1 MYKRLTIG
9 QKLTASFGVVLGLAL
24 LLSYSSL
31 ATVSRLGGNL
41 SVAVNEDAKIIHL
54 IGEIKL
60 NLQEMKELSTKTQF
74 SYAVGNVLKVNSG
87 QLTALRGLGD
97 CGSCHAFGSA
107 DEHRQEFSKAADRAK
122 ASANELV
129 PLLKQDASRAAAEDI
144 RAAIGDWSQVF
155 EQYLQDVGR
164 GDFAGGHALVTDHM
178 QPLLERVNKAA
189 AALTNQQE
197 VLRASSSAGA
207 EKSVQRSKL
216 TTLIL
221 IGASLLC
228 GLVLV
233 LAIRN
238 INRLLRSA
246 VRDLN
251 QGAHRVS
258 SDAEEL
264 RAASHALEEGASS
277 QAAAIEQT
285 SASSEQVNATAHQN
299 AGFAAKTTAVLQQ
312 VRHQMT
318 DTNQVLDQ
326 TMAAMTEI
334 GRSSERISK
343 IIQVI
348 DEIAFQTNLLALNA
362 AVEAARAGESG
373 KGFAVVAD
381 EVRTLAQ
388 CCAGAAKDTEGLI
401 GESLERSKEGQAR
414 LDQLT
419 ERIHSMSQA
428 TESVTTLADQVQTGS
443 QEQARA
449 MQEIGNALLQMQSL
463 TEKTTSNAQ
472 QGTAVGERL
481 STESKALEE
490 VVERLDTLVGGRSE
504 QV

>member
-1 MYKRLTIG
+1 
-9 QKLTASFGVVLGLAL
+9 
-24 LLSYSSL
+24 
-31 ATVSRLGGNL
+31 
-41 SVAVNEDAKIIHL
+41 
-54 IGEIKL
+54 
-60 NLQEMKELSTKTQF
+60 
-74 SYAVGNVLKVNSG
+74 
-87 QLTALRGLGD
+87 
-97 CGSCHAFGSA
+97 
-107 DEHRQEFSKAADRAK
+107 
-122 ASANELV
+122 V
-129 PLLKQDASRAAAEDI
+129 PLLNQDASRAAAEDI

-155 EQYLQDVGR
+155 EQYLQSVGR
-164 GDFAGGHALVTDHM
+164 GDFAGGHVLVTDRM
-178 QPLLERVNKAA
+178 QPLLDRVNKAA

-197 VLRASSSAGA
+197 ALRASSRATA
-207 EKSVQRSKL
+207 DKSVQRSKL
-216 TTLIL
+216 TTLVL

-258 SDAEEL
+258 ADAEQL
-264 RAASHALEEGASS
+264 RSASHALEEGASS
-277 QAAAIEQT
+277 QAAAIQQT
-285 SASSEQVNATAHQN
+285 SASSEEVNGTANQN
-299 AGFAAKTTAVLQQ
+299 ADFAAKTTVVVKQI
-312 VRHQMT
+312 REQMT

-326 TMAAMTEI
+326 TMAAMKEI
-334 GRSSERISK
+334 GRSSEKISN

-362 AVEAARAGESG
+362 AVEAARAGETG

-388 CCAGAAKDTEGLI
+388 RCAAAAKDTAALI
-401 GESLERSKEGQAR
+401 GESLGRSKEGQAR

-428 TESVTTLADQVQTGS
+428 TESVTTLADQVQNGS

-449 MQEIGNALLQMQSL
+449 MQEIGSALVQMQSL
-463 TEKTTSNAQ
+463 TEKTSVNAQ
-472 QGTAVGERL
+472 QGSAVGERL
-481 STESKALEE
+481 SAESKALEE
-490 VVERLDTLVGGRSE
+490 VVERLDTLVGSGSGE
-504 QV
+504 